1 MKKKMYVNILIFFIL
16 AAVDQITKMI
26 VNAHIELYRK
36 IEIIPGFFYLTNV
49 RNTGAAW
56 SILSGKSAF
65 FIVAAIAAIFMIFWY
80 LYRNEK
86 ISAIYRFGLVMIAA
100 GAFGNLIDRISY
112 AYVIDFMDFYI
123 FGYNFPVFNFADC
136 CITIGAGLLITDI
149 LFSKEQV

>member
-1 MKKKMYVNILIFFIL
+1 MYANILIFFIL
-16 AAVDQITKMI
+16 AAIDQITKMI
-26 VNAHIELYRK
+26 VNARIELYKK
-36 IEIIPGFFYLTNV
+36 IEIIPSFFYLTNV

-65 FIVAAIAAIFMIFWY
+65 FIVTAIVAISLIFWY
-80 LYRNEK
+80 LYRNDK
-86 ISAIYRFGLVMIAA
+86 ISVLYRCGLVMIAS
-100 GAFGNLIDRISY
+100 GAFGNLIDRITYS
-112 AYVIDFMDFYI
+112 YVIDFLDFYI

>member
-1 MKKKMYVNILIFFIL
+1 IPRWLRAYGKEGLL
-16 AAVDQITKMI
+16 LEWTSGRGWPASPD
-26 VNAHIELYRK
+26 ELRRYA
-36 IEIIPGFFYLTNV
+36 LV
-49 RNTGAAW
+49 
-56 SILSGKSAF
+56 
-65 FIVAAIAAIFMIFWY
+65 FWY

-112 AYVIDFMDFYI
+112 AYVIDFLDFYI